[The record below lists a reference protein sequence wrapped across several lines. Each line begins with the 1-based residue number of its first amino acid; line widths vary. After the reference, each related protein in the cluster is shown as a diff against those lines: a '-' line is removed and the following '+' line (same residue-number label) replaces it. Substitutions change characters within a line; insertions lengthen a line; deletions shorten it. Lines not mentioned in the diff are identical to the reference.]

1 TNFFLNYVLSRAGV
15 DPKDVSPVGVGAS
28 NSAMAAVEHGK
39 VDALVNLDP
48 AITLMQQRGDINILV
63 DTRTAAETEE
73 VFGGSYPSATLYA
86 KQSFIEDNP
95 ETVQKLVNAFVHTLR
110 WMQDKTAE
118 EIVEYVP
125 EEYYAGSGK
134 GLYTQ
139 MLAQSMEMFSP
150 TGRFDEAGPQNALKV
165 LTMSSEDVA
174 GADIDLSQTYTNE
187 FVDQVPEQL

>member
-1 TNFFLNYVLSRAGV
+1 GVSTNNTTQ
-15 DPKDVSPVGVGAS
+15 
-28 NSAMAAVEHGK
+28 AALELCKVEP
-39 VDALVNLDP
+39 LVNLDP

-63 DTRTAAETEE
+63 DTRTAADTEE

-125 EEYYAGSGK
+125 
-134 GLYTQ
+134 
-139 MLAQSMEMFSP
+139 
-150 TGRFDEAGPQNALKV
+150 
-165 LTMSSEDVA
+165 
-174 GADIDLSQTYTNE
+174 
-187 FVDQVPEQL
+187 